1 MKKWKQLVPTSEVLL
16 RPTRPTSE
24 VLVTPPTRP
33 INEAALSQPNS
44 SEVKLTLA
52 QYQSKRQRSDH
63 STSSETETSQSESTT
78 TRGVFSRNEQH
89 RANDDGDISQTG
101 LRNLSRRG
109 GGAKI
114 EPRFTGESQI
124 PPSEVTNDIMRDLSG
139 EGEVALLDPLASN
152 FSPPKKRHKTHHR
165 NSSKHS
171 KASRTEKVNHIHER
185 SHGDGHTSIAKS
197 AKEIQEEKLS
207 SKHDDSTSEILPAKA
222 ILPMEACPETISD
235 VVPEASMDN
244 LSSTQASA
252 KSKRKG
258 MYLIILIYAPITPH
272 WKVLRS

>member
-1 MKKWKQLVPTSEVLL
+1 MKKWKQLVPTSEVLP

-33 INEAALSQPNS
+33 ITEATLSQPNS

-101 LRNLSRRG
+101 LRNLSRWG

-114 EPRFTGESQI
+114 ESRFTSESQI

-139 EGEVALLDPLASN
+139 EGVALLDTLASN

-171 KASRTEKVNHIHER
+171 KASRTEKVNHTHER
-185 SHGDGHTSIAKS
+185 SYGDGHTSIAKS
-197 AKEIQEEKLS
+197 AKEIKEEKLS

-222 ILPMEACPETISD
+222 ILPMEACPEEISD

-258 MYLIILIYAPITPH
+258 IYLIVLIYAPITPH